1 MQGAGGLI
9 IYNITRNSTPPSQF
23 LLFSEVFPIPRP
35 HVQPGAAGEE
45 ADQGAARAAATPAAV
60 RPAAGLRDSSGHSL
74 RVSQIKSSH
83 ILVKL
88 QPENNIFHQIKSH
101 FGEISALK
109 SDMPPN
115 QITILVKFQPKI

>member
-45 ADQGAARAAATPAAV
+45 ADQGAAAAAAATAAV
-60 RPAAGLRDSSGHSL
+60 RHAAGLRDSSGHSL
-74 RVSQIKSSH
+74 LVSQMKSNFFCVFQH
-83 ILVKL
+83 KNYTTNC
-88 QPENNIFHQIKSH
+88 QN
-101 FGEISALK
+101 SA
-109 SDMPPN
+109 
-115 QITILVKFQPKI
+115 